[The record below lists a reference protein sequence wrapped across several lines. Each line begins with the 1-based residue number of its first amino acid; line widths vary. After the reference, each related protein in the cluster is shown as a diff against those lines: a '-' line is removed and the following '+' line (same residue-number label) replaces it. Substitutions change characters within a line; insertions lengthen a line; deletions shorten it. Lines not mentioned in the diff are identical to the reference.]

1 VIRRASPAFGLLLV
15 GCSVGPDLLSSS
27 HLAYN
32 EAIHRAQLEE
42 FLLNLVRMRYG
53 EAPSF
58 LGVDAISAQFEFE
71 AEVGGEFG
79 LVEGESSRF
88 GAPRIGYADRPT
100 ITFIPRR
107 DEDFVRRFTEPLSV
121 ETLFRMVRSNSDVGR
136 FFGIVVLRMN
146 GLVNSHL
153 GGAPDFERA
162 VALMVELYDAGDLR
176 LGFEEQLVSASEPFP
191 SASLTAAQHLEA
203 AKLSQRIRD
212 RGDGTSE
219 LVRTGNVPKL
229 WIRAGSPS
237 GKELRTLLGLR
248 MDLETYAVL
257 EGERDRAEAP
267 RDHLALELRS
277 VGGSMQV
284 IAHSIEVPEEDLQR
298 GFVMPDRVSESVRTY
313 FAVHSS
319 GPSLS
324 EPGIRVGYRGHEF
337 HLCDA
342 DRESKRTF
350 MLFAALL
357 HYQVASKAG
366 ERAPVLTLGVGR

>member
-1 VIRRASPAFGLLLV
+1 VIRRASPALGLLLV

-32 EAIHRAQLEE
+32 DAIHRAQHEE

-53 EAPSF
+53 EAPTF

-79 LVEGESSRF
+79 LVEGENSRF

-121 ETLFRMVRSNSDVGR
+121 ETLFRMVRSTSDVGR

-146 GLVNSHL
+146 GVVNRHL
-153 GGAPDFERA
+153 GGSREFERA
-162 VALMVELYDAGDLR
+162 VALMVELHGAGDLR
-176 LGFEEQLVSASEPFP
+176 LDFEEQLVAASAPF
-191 SASLTAAQHLEA
+191 SLAEVTAAQHLDA
-203 AKLSQRIRD
+203 AKLNQRIRD
-212 RGDGTSE
+212 RGDGTAE
-219 LVRTGNVPKL
+219 LVRTGIVPKL
-229 WIRAGSPS
+229 WIRAGTPA
-237 GKELRTLLGLR
+237 GTELRELLSLR
-248 MDLETYAVL
+248 ADLEAYAVL
-257 EGERDRAEAP
+257 EGERDHAEAP

-277 VGGSMQV
+277 VGGAMQV
-284 IAHSIEVPEEDLQR
+284 IAHAIEVPEEDVQR
-298 GFVMPDRVSESVRTY
+298 GYVIPDAVSQSVRTY
-313 FAVHSS
+313 FTVRSS
-319 GPSLS
+319 GPGTEESGL
-324 EPGIRVGYRGHEF
+324 RVGYRGHEF
-337 HLCDA
+337 HLSDA

-357 HYQVASKAG
+357 NYQVASKAG

>member
-1 VIRRASPAFGLLLV
+1 MIRRASPALGLLLV

-32 EAIHRAQLEE
+32 EAIHRAQHEE

-121 ETLFRMVRSNSDVGR
+121 ETLFRMVRSTSDVGR

-146 GLVNSHL
+146 GLVNRHL
-153 GGAPDFERA
+153 GGSPDFERA
-162 VALMVELYDAGDLR
+162 VALMVSLYDAGDLR
-176 LGFEEQLVSASEPFP
+176 IGFEEQHVAASEPFP
-191 SASLTAAQHLEA
+191 SANVTPAQHLEA

-212 RGDGTSE
+212 RGDGSSE
-219 LVRTGNVPKL
+219 LVLTGSVPML
-229 WIRAGSPS
+229 WIRSGTPAGA
-237 GKELRTLLGLR
+237 ELRALLGLR
-248 MDLETYAVL
+248 ADLETFAVR
-257 EGERDRAEAP
+257 EGQRDRSEEP
-267 RDHLALELRS
+267 RDHIAVELRS

-284 IAHSIEVPEEDLQR
+284 IAHAIEVPEEDLQR
-298 GFVMPDRVSESVRTY
+298 GFVMPDAVSESVRTY

-319 GPSLS
+319 GPDLG
-324 EPGIRVGYRGHEF
+324 EPGLRVSYRGHEF
-337 HLCDA
+337 HLSDA

-366 ERAPVLTLGVGR
+366 QRAPVLTLGVGR

>member
-1 VIRRASPAFGLLLV
+1 MIRSASPALGLLFV

-32 EAIHRAQLEE
+32 EAIHRGQLEE

-53 EAPSF
+53 EAPTF

-121 ETLFRMVRSNSDVGR
+121 ETLFRMVRSTSDVGR

-146 GLVNSHL
+146 GLVNRHL
-153 GGAPDFERA
+153 GGSSEFERA
-162 VALMVELYDAGDLR
+162 VALMVELHEAGELR
-176 LGFEEQLVSASEPFP
+176 LGFEEQLVPASAPF
-191 SASLTAAQHLEA
+191 SSGNVSAAQHLEA
-203 AKLSQRIRD
+203 AKLNQRIRD
-212 RGDGTSE
+212 RGDGTAE
-219 LVRTGNVPKL
+219 LVRSGMVPKL
-229 WIRAGSPS
+229 WIRPGTPAGT
-237 GKELRTLLGLR
+237 ELRELLGLR
-248 MDLETYAVL
+248 ADLETYAVL
-257 EGERDRAEAP
+257 EGERGQAEAP

-284 IAHSIEVPEEDLQR
+284 IAHAIEVPEEDVQR
-298 GFVMPDRVSESVRTY
+298 GHVMPDPVTQSVRTY
-313 FAVHSS
+313 FTVRSS
-319 GPSLS
+319 GPGTEES
-324 EPGIRVGYRGHEF
+324 GIRVSYRGHEF
-337 HLCDA
+337 HLSDA